1 MVTEGAITTAFFA
14 SHLPSWSLTEPLE
27 TLNVHPKDETEQKCY
42 FKSGRFLAQLKTL
55 L

>member
-1 MVTEGAITTAFFA
+1 MATERAITTAFFA
-14 SHLPSWSLTEPLE
+14 SHLSSLSLAEPLE

-42 FKSGRFLAQLKTL
+42 FKSDRFLAKLKTL